1 MADYARH
8 SSLVTGCQWHHSSV
22 SVTTATTQVTTTRP
36 RTIRGPLYLHGYIV
50 HHSSHPPTDA
60 QAVYNC
66 LHQPRVIVASH
77 STLTPPHR
85 DPPSPLLP
93 DILTLGLCVYSRW
106 LSSAGHSEPRIP
118 RVCGIPRCTLRRRR
132 ETDRVDGVGVIVAS
146 CSCGDEAGAHV
157 CCREWHKGH
166 VKCEGEVQIMNLN
179 SSQVSRHRR
188 DDQSLILIS
197 SIVTSHVR
205 SQPR

>member
-1 MADYARH
+1 LIISQAIGTCLIGLHAGHPVLILILILIPILMADYARH

-93 DILTLGLCVYSRW
+93 DILTMPYSVHLDLQPLRQEVRPSHLGPMRLLEVAELSRTFRTQNPP
-106 LSSAGHSEPRIP
+106 S
-118 RVCGIPRCTLRRRR
+118 LR
-132 ETDRVDGVGVIVAS
+132 
-146 CSCGDEAGAHV
+146 
-157 CCREWHKGH
+157 
-166 VKCEGEVQIMNLN
+166 N
-179 SSQVSRHRR
+179 SSMH
-188 DDQSLILIS
+188 
-197 SIVTSHVR
+197 TSTPAR
-205 SQPR
+205 N